1 MLKSFWSQFD
11 PSAFVVIFL
20 TLVLFLSALFMKGFT
35 QEVLLEAGVFLVSV
49 KLIMLSYRNSI
60 SAKRTDERLARIQS
74 MLQTLEDRASRS
86 ET

>member
-1 MLKSFWSQFD
+1 
-11 PSAFVVIFL
+11 
-20 TLVLFLSALFMKGFT
+20 MKGFT

-74 MLQTLEDRASRS
+74 MLQALEDRASRS